1 MCKINIYYTISDT
14 ALGTVNNTAT
24 VSSSTLDPN
33 PNNNTSSVSVNVQ
46 YADLVAPGNFVKIT
60 DKQYAD
66 VGEEITYTLNV
77 TNTGN
82 TIANNVVITDPI
94 PNGTSYVN
102 GSLSADVLVTGT
114 PAGGINVIGGIV
126 PGQTITLSYRVKV
139 DLVPVPNPIPN
150 TASVSYTYTVDPSN
164 PNGASGSGN
173 TNTVTTQVNHGEILP
188 ENAVKTADKTV
199 TTPGDIVTYTITV
212 KNTGNVP
219 VVLSNV
225 QASCGCTTPEWKKD
239 PIMPGA
245 KTTIKVGYST
255 QGRPG
260 AFNKTITVTSNA
272 ENAREVLTIKGSVE
286 NKPGV

>member
-1 MCKINIYYTISDT
+1 MRNLFLTLVGVLAISVAASAQGKLEFNKMVHDFGK
-14 ALGTVNNTAT
+14 LNEGPIAT
-24 VSSSTLDPN
+24 YS
-33 PNNNTSSVSVNVQ
+33 
-46 YADLVAPGNFVKIT
+46 F
-60 DKQYAD
+60 
-66 VGEEITYTLNV
+66 E
-77 TNTGN
+77 
-82 TIANNVVITDPI
+82 
-94 PNGTSYVN
+94 
-102 GSLSADVLVTGT
+102 
-114 PAGGINVIGGIV
+114 
-126 PGQTITLSYRVKV
+126 
-139 DLVPVPNPIPN
+139 
-150 TASVSYTYTVDPSN
+150 
-164 PNGASGSGN
+164 
-173 TNTVTTQVNHGEILP
+173 
-188 ENAVKTADKTV
+188 
-199 TTPGDIVTYTITV
+199 V